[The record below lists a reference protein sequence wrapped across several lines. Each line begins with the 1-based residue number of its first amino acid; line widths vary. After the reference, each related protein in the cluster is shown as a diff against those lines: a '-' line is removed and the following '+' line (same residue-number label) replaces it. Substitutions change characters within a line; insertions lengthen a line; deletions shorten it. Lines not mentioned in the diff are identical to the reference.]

1 MCCLWCSVSVF
12 GHYQICFPWCHLSKF
27 ASQHIIWMQTRICFK
42 CLHPFFHCLRICEI
56 CGSTA
61 CNVAGF
67 CDAEFIEQWNES
79 SNTASAQATATEP
92 RRFWQGHRF
101 LNFLL
106 ACMVFAFVIS
116 WLFHFN
122 VPGWVLLV
130 QIVLNKSSKTTEEAW
145 GSFRIQTGWA
155 WENNWRWTRVALV
168 KWRVVLIL
176 QGGRGKLAIL

>member
-1 MCCLWCSVSVF
+1 
-12 GHYQICFPWCHLSKF
+12 
-27 ASQHIIWMQTRICFK
+27 MQTRISFK

-67 CDAEFIEQWNES
+67 CDADFIEQWNES

-101 LNFLL
+101 LKFLL

-116 WLFHFN
+116 WLCHFN
-122 VPGWVLLV
+122 VPGWVLSWCTLFLIKAPKPWQTKYGQV
-130 QIVLNKSSKTTEEAW
+130 SECKLAEKELEMNKSCLGEMKGGVNFIEYNTTC
-145 GSFRIQTGWA
+145 R
-155 WENNWRWTRVALV
+155 RKRRR
-168 KWRVVLIL
+168 KR
-176 QGGRGKLAIL
+176 AIL

>member
-1 MCCLWCSVSVF
+1 ML
-12 GHYQICFPWCHLSKF
+12 HWCHSSNF
-27 ASQHIIWMQTRICFK
+27 ASHHIIWMQTRICFK
-42 CLHPFFHCLRICEI
+42 CPHRFFHCLRICEI

-67 CDAEFIEQWNES
+67 CDADFIEQWNES
-79 SNTASAQATATEP
+79 SNTAAVQATATEP

-130 QIVLNKSSKTTEEAW
+130 HIVLNKSSKTMSPWQMKYGQVPECKLNEH
-145 GSFRIQTGWA
+145 
-155 WENNWRWTRVALV
+155 EKNWRWKELLGWNIR
-168 KWRVVLIL
+168 WC
-176 QGGRGKLAIL
+176 